1 MNKEELIEKAI
12 LGYVIVI
19 SLAVIVRVIID
30 LF

>member
-1 MNKEELIEKAI
+1 MDKEELIEKAI

-19 SLAVIVRVIID
+19 SLAVILRVIID